1 MPSARRNMFA
11 KILLSATS
19 LLLAH
24 LLHFLCSLMQFI
36 PERKSVPEPL
46 AMGNQAAAWNKEPS
60 TGTSRHSQGFK
71 NYLPSPSKEQIPCH
85 RPRGLQCISPLV
97 QSVEET
103 PEPIPAKIKGHIPK
117 WINGNLLRNGPGKFE
132 FGNDKFNHWFD
143 GMALLHQFQLA
154 HGTVTYR
161 SRFLQSSS
169 YLRNSQHS
177 RIVASEFG
185 TLAMPDPCKSL
196 FGRFLSRFEPP
207 QPSDN
212 CNVNYVLY
220 KGDYYVSSENIC
232 MHKVDPETLE
242 TKEKVWK
249 DFHKSDP
256 WGSSA
261 LTENL
266 WHLQVDWSKFI
277 AVNGAT
283 AHPHYE
289 SDGTTYNMGNSYGK
303 HGSSYNIIRVPPQES
318 GHGDTL
324 EGAKVLCSIPP
335 RDRAKPSYYHSFGM
349 TENYIIFI
357 EQPLKLNL
365 LQIITSKLRGK
376 AIYDGISWEPQHNT
390 YFHVV
395 NKHTGEVLPGSWCSQ
410 PFITF
415 HQINAFEERGCVV
428 LDLCCQDQGSSLAL
442 YTLQNLRRSGEGLDQ
457 VYASV
462 PRSFPRRFVLPLDVD
477 SDTPV
482 GKNLNPLPYTQ
493 AKAVKGADGKI
504 WCTHE
509 NLHPEGFEQV
519 GGLEFPQ
526 INYAG
531 YNGRRYRFFYGC
543 GFGHLLG
550 DSLIKV
556 DVDTKNFKMWQE
568 EGCYPSEPVFVP
580 VPNATA
586 EDSGVILSVVVSPAE
601 NQSAFLLV
609 LDAETFQELGRA
621 EVGVPM
627 PYGFHGIFSAH

>member
-1 MPSARRNMFA
+1 MLSARRNMLA
-11 KILLSATS
+11 KILLPAAS

-24 LLHFLCSLMQFI
+24 LLHFLSSLMQFI
-36 PERKSVPEPL
+36 PARKSVPEPL
-46 AMGNQAAAWNKEPS
+46 AMGIKAAAWNKEPC
-60 TGTSRHSQGFK
+60 TGTSRHSQGFR
-71 NYLPSPSKEQIPCH
+71 NYLPSPPKEQILCH

-143 GMALLHQFQLA
+143 GMALMHQFQLA

-169 YLRNSQHS
+169 YLRNSQHN

-185 TLAMPDPCKSL
+185 TLAMPDPCKSI
-196 FGRFLSRFEPP
+196 FGRFLSRFEPL

-212 CNVNYVLY
+212 CSVNYVLY

-242 TKEKVWK
+242 TKEK
-249 DFHKSDP
+249 
-256 WGSSA
+256 
-261 LTENL
+261 
-266 WHLQVDWSKFI
+266 VDWSKFI

-318 GHGDTL
+318 AHGDTL

-365 LQIITSKLRGK
+365 LKIITSKIRGK
-376 AIYDGISWEPQHNT
+376 TIYDGINWEPQHNT

-395 NKHTGEVLPGSWCSQ
+395 NKHTGEVLPGSWCSE
-410 PFITF
+410 PFLSF
-415 HQINAFEERGCVV
+415 HQINAFEESGCVV
-428 LDLCCQDQGSSLAL
+428 LDLCCQDQGTSLAL
-442 YTLQNLRRSGEGLDQ
+442 YTLQNMRRSGEGLDQ
-457 VYASV
+457 VYASI
-462 PRSFPRRFVLPLDVD
+462 PRAFPRRFVLPLHVD

-493 AKAVKGADGKI
+493 AKAVKGADGKV

-509 NLHPEGFEQV
+509 NLHPEGFEEV

-526 INYAG
+526 INYAR
-531 YNGRRYRFFYGC
+531 YNGRRYRYFYGC
-543 GFGHLLG
+543 GFGHLVG

-556 DVDTKNFKMWQE
+556 DVETKNFKIWQE
-568 EGCYPSEPVFVP
+568 EGSYPSEPVFVP

-609 LDAETFQELGRA
+609 LDAETFRELGRA
-621 EVGVPM
+621 EVGVPV
-627 PYGFHGIFSAH
+627 PYGFHGIFAAH

>member
-1 MPSARRNMFA
+1 
-11 KILLSATS
+11 
-19 LLLAH
+19 
-24 LLHFLCSLMQFI
+24 
-36 PERKSVPEPL
+36 
-46 AMGNQAAAWNKEPS
+46 
-60 TGTSRHSQGFK
+60 
-71 NYLPSPSKEQIPCH
+71 
-85 RPRGLQCISPLV
+85 CISPLV

-169 YLRNSQHS
+169 YLRNSQHN

-207 QPSDN
+207 RKSGF
-212 CNVNYVLY
+212 C
-220 KGDYYVSSENIC
+220 KRSEASEIF
-232 MHKVDPETLE
+232 LE
-242 TKEKVWK
+242 EPVVRWK
-249 DFHKSDP
+249 RRE
-256 WGSSA
+256 SSA

-283 AHPHYE
+283 AHPHYDP
-289 SDGTTYNMGNSYGK
+289 DGTTYNMGNSYGK
-303 HGSSYNIIRVPPQES
+303 HGSSYNIIRVPPQEP

-335 RDRAKPSYYHSFGM
+335 MDRAKPSYYHSFGM

-365 LQIITSKLRGK
+365 LKIVTSKLCGK

-395 NKHTGEVLPGSWCSQ
+395 NKHTGEVLRGQWCSK
-410 PFITF
+410 PFVTF

-428 LDLCCQDQGSSLAL
+428 LDLCCQDEGTSLAL
-442 YTLQNLRRSGEGLDQ
+442 YTLQNMRRSGEGLDQ
-457 VYASV
+457 V
-462 PRSFPRRFVLPLDVD
+462 
-477 SDTPV
+477 
-482 GKNLNPLPYTQ
+482 
-493 AKAVKGADGKI
+493 
-504 WCTHE
+504 
-509 NLHPEGFEQV
+509 
-519 GGLEFPQ
+519 
-526 INYAG
+526 
-531 YNGRRYRFFYGC
+531 
-543 GFGHLLG
+543 
-550 DSLIKV
+550 
-556 DVDTKNFKMWQE
+556 
-568 EGCYPSEPVFVP
+568 
-580 VPNATA
+580 
-586 EDSGVILSVVVSPAE
+586 
-601 NQSAFLLV
+601 
-609 LDAETFQELGRA
+609 
-621 EVGVPM
+621 
-627 PYGFHGIFSAH
+627 

>member
-1 MPSARRNMFA
+1 S
-11 KILLSATS
+11 
-19 LLLAH
+19 
-24 LLHFLCSLMQFI
+24 
-36 PERKSVPEPL
+36 
-46 AMGNQAAAWNKEPS
+46 
-60 TGTSRHSQGFK
+60 
-71 NYLPSPSKEQIPCH
+71 
-85 RPRGLQCISPLV
+85 ISPLV

-103 PEPIPAKIKGHIPK
+103 PEPIPARIKGHIPK

-196 FGRFLSRFEPP
+196 FGRFLSCFEPP
-207 QPSDN
+207 HPTSLRMN
-212 CNVNYVLY
+212 KIC
-220 KGDYYVSSENIC
+220 SSSSA
-232 MHKVDPETLE
+232 
-242 TKEKVWK
+242 
-249 DFHKSDP
+249 FHKTNP
-256 WGSSA
+256 WGGSA
-261 LTENL
+261 LTETL

-357 EQPLKLNL
+357 EQPLRLNL
-365 LQIITSKLRGK
+365 LKIISSKLRGK
-376 AIYDGISWEPQHNT
+376 AIFDGISWEPQHNT

-410 PFITF
+410 PFVAF

-428 LDLCCQDQGSSLAL
+428 LDLCCQDEGTSLAL
-442 YTLQNLRRSGEGLDQ
+442 YTLQNLRRTGEGLDQ
-457 VYASV
+457 V
-462 PRSFPRRFVLPLDVD
+462 
-477 SDTPV
+477 
-482 GKNLNPLPYTQ
+482 
-493 AKAVKGADGKI
+493 
-504 WCTHE
+504 
-509 NLHPEGFEQV
+509 
-519 GGLEFPQ
+519 
-526 INYAG
+526 
-531 YNGRRYRFFYGC
+531 
-543 GFGHLLG
+543 
-550 DSLIKV
+550 
-556 DVDTKNFKMWQE
+556 
-568 EGCYPSEPVFVP
+568 
-580 VPNATA
+580 
-586 EDSGVILSVVVSPAE
+586 
-601 NQSAFLLV
+601 
-609 LDAETFQELGRA
+609 
-621 EVGVPM
+621 
-627 PYGFHGIFSAH
+627 